1 MILDDRSVV
10 GYLRDAG
17 LLEARD
23 DASVEPA
30 GDGNINWVRRVR
42 TGDGRSWVVK
52 QARAA
57 LEKFPEYAADP
68 IRLTHEARYLE
79 IARPCDDRGVLPVVL
94 LFDGA
99 KRILVLQDYGDV
111 PRMAE
116 ALLNGRDLDRELSEL
131 ARFLAR
137 VHAATGD
144 PALAAR
150 FANDQMR
157 RLHGDHIFALPFR
170 ENAFPMAP
178 AVADRARSMWGDA
191 ELVACADRWYQ
202 RYLAPTGALVH
213 ADVQGTNILLTDG
226 GAVLLDAE
234 IAHVGD
240 PAFDIGTLVA
250 HVHLPAIATGDLPR
264 ARSTTRA
271 VLDAYG
277 RERDVPEAFLPAVA
291 AYAAIEMIRRTIGAA
306 RVSALHD
313 PAAALRCL
321 DVAESILAGDAD
333 IAG

>member
-10 GYLRDAG
+10 GYLRGAG
-17 LLEARD
+17 LLDARD
-23 DASVEPA
+23 EAIAEPA

-42 TGDGRSWVVK
+42 AGDGRSWVVK

-68 IRLTHEARYLE
+68 VRLSHEARYLE
-79 IARPCDDRGVLPVVL
+79 IARPCDDRGVLPAVVL
-94 LFDGA
+94 FDEA
-99 KRILVLQDYGDV
+99 NRILVLEDCGDV

-116 ALLNGRDLDRELSEL
+116 ALLTGRDLDRELSEI

-137 VHAATGD
+137 VHAATAE

-170 ENAFPMAP
+170 ENTFPLAP
-178 AVADRARSMWGDA
+178 AVLDRARSMWGDA
-191 ELVACADRWYQ
+191 ALVACADHWYE
-202 RYLAPTGALVH
+202 RYLTPTGALVH
-213 ADVQGTNILLTDG
+213 ADVQGTNILLADR

-240 PAFDIGTLVA
+240 PAFDLGTLVA

-264 ARSTTRA
+264 ARTTTRA

-277 RERDVPEAFLPAVA
+277 RERDVPAAFLSAVA

-306 RVSALHD
+306 RVAAVHD
-313 PAAALRCL
+313 AAAALRCL
-321 DVAESILAGDAD
+321 DLAESILAGDTD